1 MTPGQDTLPTT
12 GPPADVPLRD
22 KVAWLSDGASY
33 PEQPARVDRIETH
46 FAWVFLTDTRAYK
59 LKKPLRIHGADL
71 RTLAERERCCLEE
84 LRLNRRLARQT
95 YLAVLPLVDRGGRLA
110 LGQPGAIV
118 DWVVEMQR
126 LDLHQMLDARLRAG
140 TVAAADLAAIVRHL
154 QLLDPGAPTEAGA
167 SPPPEPVGMSPADL
181 LAGVAARLDEAL
193 REVARP
199 EFGLAAHAYTA
210 LTAELR
216 SAFTELRPVLEQ
228 RARRVRE
235 GHGDLRAEH
244 VWLGA
249 PLQIIDALEFDRSL
263 RLLDP
268 AEDLAMLA
276 VDVERLDGEWVRAG
290 LLAAY
295 ARETGDEVPARLWRF
310 YLALR
315 AATRAKVALWH
326 LDDPGQATDTATWR
340 ARAAEYLALGTR
352 LLAAP

>member
-1 MTPGQDTLPTT
+1 
-12 GPPADVPLRD
+12 
-22 KVAWLSDGASY
+22 
-33 PEQPARVDRIETH
+33 
-46 FAWVFLTDTRAYK
+46 
-59 LKKPLRIHGADL
+59 
-71 RTLAERERCCLEE
+71 
-84 LRLNRRLARQT
+84 
-95 YLAVLPLVDRGGRLA
+95 
-110 LGQPGAIV
+110 
-118 DWVVEMQR
+118 
-126 LDLHQMLDARLRAG
+126 
-140 TVAAADLAAIVRHL
+140 
-154 QLLDPGAPTEAGA
+154 
-167 SPPPEPVGMSPADL
+167 MSPADL
-181 LAGVAARLDEAL
+181 LAGLAARLDEAL

-199 EFGLAAHAYTA
+199 EFGLAAHAYAA

-216 SAFTELRPVLEQ
+216 SAFTDLRPVLEQ

-295 ARETGDEVPARLWRF
+295 ARETGDAVPARLWRF

-326 LDDPGQATDTATWR
+326 LDDPGQATDTAPWR